1 MTLGILGVYSIP
13 SQPEWLTERFGMAKT
28 GTPKRKKSI
37 VVKMSPELRS
47 FVTQHSVWKE
57 SIDATIRRLLGR
69 RFRKWLAVNG
79 NNG

>member
-1 MTLGILGVYSIP
+1 
-13 SQPEWLTERFGMAKT
+13 MAKT
-28 GTPKRKKSI
+28 ATPKRQKSI

-47 FVTQHSVWKE
+47 FVTKHSTWKE

-69 RFRKWLAVNG
+69 RFKKWLEVNG